1 MPVEVVVLRTTI
13 MLPPDLKRRAVL
25 RAQAEGVSLGELI
38 RRSLE
43 SAIQESSGA
52 RDRDPLFA
60 DSEVFAGEVPADLVQ
75 NHDRYLYE
83 TDT

>member
-1 MPVEVVVLRTTI
+1 MLRTTI

-43 SAIQESSGA
+43 SAIRDPSDS

-60 DSEVFAGEVPADLVQ
+60 DREVFAGEVPADIAQ

-83 TDT
+83 SDT

>member
-43 SAIQESSGA
+43 SAISDASGA

-60 DSEVFAGEVPADLVQ
+60 DSEVFAGEVPADLAH